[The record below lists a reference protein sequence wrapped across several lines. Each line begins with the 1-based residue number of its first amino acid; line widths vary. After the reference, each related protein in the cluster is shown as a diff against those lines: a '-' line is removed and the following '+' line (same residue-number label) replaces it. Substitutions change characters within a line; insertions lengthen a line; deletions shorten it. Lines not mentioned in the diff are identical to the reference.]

1 MSAPD
6 PNEVPMLFLLSFAIS
21 AILATLAYAQTRN
34 FVTRRLRYVD
44 AVQSALAPIVT
55 GVAVAVLCLPIVAF
69 LPLVGLGTALSVGFA
84 VGAGVAS
91 GAREVRRKL
100 PGY

>member
-1 MSAPD
+1 
-6 PNEVPMLFLLSFAIS
+6 MLWFILRFAAS
-21 AILATLAYAQTRN
+21 TVVAILAYAQARS

-44 AVQSALAPIVT
+44 AVQSTLAPFLAGAAAALI
-55 GVAVAVLCLPIVAF
+55 ALPIVAL
-69 LPLVGLGTALSVGFA
+69 LPLVGVGTALTLGLA
-84 VGAGVAS
+84 VGAGVAA